1 MSQAVMKKDRK
12 RRKAADQSA
21 AEIPPELL
29 LRRDQSIRFQRGG
42 IVYATDGRVGQL
54 HKIVVDDQAGEV
66 AELIIQA
73 DDSNRVVVLTAD
85 LVDKTAGSAIFITVN
100 RVQFQERTAAAQ
112 PYDKKQFAKVD
123 TKELVRRGEAARQ
136 RNPRRAV
143 IHAGPDFVE
152 TPLVSLLDRLER
164 KTPSRVSS

>member
-1 MSQAVMKKDRK
+1 MSQVAAMKDRK
-12 RRKAADQSA
+12 RRKGAADQDA
-21 AEIPPELL
+21 ADIPPELL
-29 LRRDQSIRFQRGG
+29 LRRDQSIRFERGG

-54 HKIVVDDQAGEV
+54 LKIVVDDMAGEV

-73 DDSNRVVVLTAD
+73 DDSDRVVVLTAD

-112 PYDKKQFAKVD
+112 PYDKKHFAKVD

-143 IHAGPDFVE
+143 IQAGPDFVE

-164 KTPSRVSS
+164 KTRSHV